1 MAGALKNWFKNTW
14 GKVKKG
20 VSTAAK
26 WTAKHILKPVAKFG
40 LKSLGAIA
48 GVGTALIPGAQA
60 FTPLAVGAGT
70 ALGNGLNS
78 LWEKADAKA
87 AAKKAAK
94 QNQTSNKNILK
105 DTKIKPL
112 SSIDDVTKRMTGV
125 IPAYRS
131 YNQVNTNN
139 QDTTTLK

>member
-14 GKVKKG
+14 RKVKSG

-94 QNQTSNKNILK
+94 QNQSSTSILNSS
-105 DTKIKPL
+105 KI
-112 SSIDDVTKRMTGV
+112 STFSNANSIARKMTGV
-125 IPAYRS
+125 IPAYRT

-139 QDTTTLK
+139 QDTMTLK